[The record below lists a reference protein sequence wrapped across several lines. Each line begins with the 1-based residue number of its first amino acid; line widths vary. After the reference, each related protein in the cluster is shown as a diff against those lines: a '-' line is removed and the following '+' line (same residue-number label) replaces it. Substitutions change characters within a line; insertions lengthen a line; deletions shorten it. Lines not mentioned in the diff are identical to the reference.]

1 MHLQRTRFETELQVR
16 PDDIDMF
23 RHVHSS
29 RYLDYVLAARFDQM
43 ERCYGVSMEEFLKL
57 GFGWVVKTAHFEYKR
72 PLVMGEHFT
81 VRTWVEGI
89 TGSDVEE
96 LRFGD
101 NDKLSA
107 SVALLWQADLLIL
120 LTSVPGLMDLKEDG
134 EANIIPV
141 VHDVNNVLHLAA
153 DEKGALSVGGMA
165 SKLRAVAD
173 AVEGGIECIIASGR
187 HPEQIADLVEGRGT
201 CTRFP
206 AKE

>member
-89 TGSDVEE
+89 TGSDVEV
-96 LRFGD
+96 RFEIMKKTGA
-101 NDKLSA
+101 KLACSGWCLYAMIMLATGRAGKIPEWIVQKYSA
-107 SVALLWQADLLIL
+107 
-120 LTSVPGLMDLKEDG
+120 
-134 EANIIPV
+134 
-141 VHDVNNVLHLAA
+141 
-153 DEKGALSVGGMA
+153 
-165 SKLRAVAD
+165 
-173 AVEGGIECIIASGR
+173 
-187 HPEQIADLVEGRGT
+187 
-201 CTRFP
+201 
-206 AKE
+206 